1 MSDPASPK
9 PDLEAALA
17 LVMAEARR
25 DARFAE
31 RVLAALKAAGAANAE
46 ADASAVPPAPV
57 AVFDPFEPNIEVA
70 LMQKRDDAVR
80 AHLASLSF
88 AQLAKMVKAQ
98 RIPNVRPLFEG
109 RGGEPASK
117 DAIVSAMLA
126 SVQNRIKGRFSAA
139 S

>member
-1 MSDPASPK
+1 MSDPGSPK

-17 LVMAEARR
+17 LVLEEARR
-25 DARFAE
+25 DPAFAE
-31 RVLAALKAAGAANAE
+31 RVLAALKAAGEANAV
-46 ADASAVPPAPV
+46 ADAPPAP
-57 AVFDPFEPNIEVA
+57 APVFDPFEPNIEVA
-70 LMQKRDDAVR
+70 LMQKRDDSVR

-88 AQLAKMVKAQ
+88 AQLAKVVKAQ

-126 SVQNRIKGRFSAA
+126 SVQSRIKGRFSAA